1 VSTHSVPIKEDLVR
15 RYGLWEKCA
24 SVRALV
30 GSCCAGLSGL
40 EKEIE
45 RRVGVPVVDGVA
57 CAVVLVEFT
66 HFRCLRRG

>member
-1 VSTHSVPIKEDLVR
+1 V
-15 RYGLWEKCA
+15 A
-24 SVRALV
+24 SVRAVV